1 MIFSPTEVK
10 IWQKTPEDHQDKK
23 TDIEIN
29 NRYESQERRIVT
41 ESNREKLPNF
51 VEALKRPS
59 YMDLRPFYQRRARWN
74 DEKKSKLI
82 ESFIVNVPIPPII
95 LYEKELGSYEVMD
108 GQQRV
113 SAIKSFYENEFK
125 LKKLEMWPELNGRT
139 YTTLPSKIRA
149 GIDRRSI
156 ASIVILKESAAN
168 NEEAMLLKQLTFE
181 RLNTGG
187 VKLAPQEVRNC
198 VYQGDFN
205 TLVRDKLSRNPIFTE
220 AWNIPDMECLDLQNP
235 PKELA
240 ENKLF
245 TDMED
250 VELVLR
256 FFALRHADQFRRGL
270 KGFLDL
276 YMVKSLDFKSED
288 ILFLE
293 SLFLDTIKF
302 AHAIYEENLFKPYD
316 PLIKSW
322 KESSHKAVY
331 DSVMIGFCR
340 HLENQEILVSK
351 KDRILEESR
360 YAFENDHKKL
370 LTGGGK
376 GGKSDL
382 QDRLNIIDNILTKVV
397 KE

>member
-1 MIFSPTEVK
+1 MILSPTEAA
-10 IWQKTPEDHQDKK
+10 IWQTIQEDSQEKK
-23 TDIEIN
+23 TDTEIN

-59 YMDLRPFYQRRARWN
+59 YMDLRPFYQRRARWD
-74 DEKKSKLI
+74 DEKRSRLI

-113 SAIKSFYENEFK
+113 SAIKSFYENDFK
-125 LKKLEMWPELNGRT
+125 LRNLEMWPELNGRT
-139 YTTLPSKIRA
+139 YATLPSKIRS

-187 VKLAPQEVRNC
+187 VKLGAQEVRNC
-198 VYQGDFN
+198 VYQGGFN
-205 TLVRDKLSRNPIFTE
+205 TLIRDKLSRNHIFTE
-220 AWNIPDMECLDLQNP
+220 AWQIPDIECSDLQNP
-235 PKELA
+235 PRELA

-245 TDMED
+245 AVMGD
-250 VELVLR
+250 VELILR
-256 FFALRHADQFRRGL
+256 FFALRHANQFRRGL

-276 YMVKSLDFKSED
+276 YMVKSLEFDNDD
-288 ILFLE
+288 IMFLE
-293 SLFLDTIKF
+293 NLFIDTIKF
-302 AHAIYEENLFKPYD
+302 AHEVYEKKLFKPFD
-316 PLIKSW
+316 PLSGNW
-322 KESSHKAVY
+322 KELPHRAVY
-331 DSVMIGFCR
+331 DAVMIGFCR
-340 HLENQEILVSK
+340 HLENQEILIHR
-351 KDRILEESR
+351 KDKILEETKN
-360 YAFENDHKKL
+360 AFKNDHKKL
-370 LTGGGK
+370 LTGSAK
-376 GGKSDL
+376 GSKTETIE
-382 QDRLNIIDNILTKVV
+382 RLKIIDEILAGIA